1 MEDWETKE
9 DLELDNHK
17 EWRRHL
23 MSDEMSAINRR
34 ARDEGYKIIQAY
46 LMREACR
53 LKRPGVP
60 LDVSRIE
67 VEIGCRLPLPM

>member
-1 MEDWETKE
+1 MDWITQGSLKPED
-9 DLELDNHK
+9 HK
-17 EWRRHL
+17 EWRKHL

-34 ARDEGYKIIQAY
+34 ARDEGYKFIQAF
-46 LMREACR
+46 LMGEACR

-67 VEIGCRLPLPM
+67 VELAARSPLPI